1 MTQKTNYI
9 YNAIVLNVINKV
21 TYDVEIDLGFSHKI
35 TQTIHLYNPDSYEAS
50 FEETQTKNENPNDSF
65 IENLLK
71 DILIGKKV
79 TIDVTKDKVS
89 TDIRYLAKVFLD
101 GRSIADIINEYN
113 FSKA

>member
-1 MTQKTNYI
+1 MTQKINYI
-9 YNAIVLNVINKV
+9 YNAIVLKVINKA
-21 TYDVEIDLGFSHKI
+21 TYDVEIDLGFSHKF

-50 FEETQTKNENPNDSF
+50 FEENQTKKENHNDSF

-79 TIDVTKDKVS
+79 TIDVIKNKTSSDV
-89 TDIRYLAKVFLD
+89 RYLAKVFLD

>member
-21 TYDVEIDLGFSHKI
+21 TYDVEIDLGFSHKV
-35 TQTIHLYNPDSYEAS
+35 TQTIHLYNPESYETS
-50 FEETQTKNENPNDSF
+50 FEENQTKKENSNDNF

-79 TIDVTKDKVS
+79 TIDVTKDTVS